1 MRHRDKIYKIMKVG
15 ILSCSSILFFAGCA
29 SNEPPRAMLT
39 EAEAM
44 IEQAIDVDA
53 RNYAPAELREAQK
66 QLDYAKSAIEDE
78 EYEEAERFLREAQV
92 TAEYAGVKSRSI
104 KSQEAA
110 ETIRQ
115 DIETLRQELGSS

>member
-1 MRHRDKIYKIMKVG
+1 MRHLEIYKAMGVG
-15 ILSCSSILFFAGCA
+15 ILSCSSILFVAGCA
-29 SNEPPRAMLT
+29 TRQPPQEMLT
-39 EAEAM
+39 QAEVM
-44 IEQAIDVDA
+44 INQAIDVDA
-53 RNYAPAELREAQK
+53 RNYAPTELREAQK
-66 QLDYAKSAIEDE
+66 QFDYAKSAIEDE

-92 TAEYAGVKSRSI
+92 TAEYAAVKSRSI

>member
-1 MRHRDKIYKIMKVG
+1 MRHRDEIYKIMKVA
-15 ILSCSSILFFAGCA
+15 ILSCSSILFVVGCA
-29 SNEPPRAMLT
+29 SNEPPQAMLT
-39 EAEAM
+39 EAESM
-44 IEQAIDVDA
+44 IDQAIDVDA
-53 RNYAPAELREAQK
+53 RNYAPVELREAQK

-92 TAEYAGVKSRSI
+92 TAEYAAVKSRSI

-115 DIETLRQELGSS
+115 DIETLRQELSSS